1 MKTDILLYAM
11 SDVSRDART
20 LNLARAIAATGLSV
34 VVAASCSQEWSC
46 AGILLQKWEDPGGSA
61 FRRWLSFGRWASSL
75 SVQPRVV
82 AAMDFFALLPAI
94 RNASRAG
101 VKLVYDM
108 REFYF
113 ALGPLEGRGL
123 RQWLI
128 SMAERWWLRRVSRI
142 MVAGRLDARVVQK
155 RYKLTNAPFVLTNTP
170 PYREAIASQYLR
182 ERYSIQSSD
191 IIVIYQGIVLHG
203 RGLVPFINAMSQ
215 MPDVHLCI
223 VGDGPAL
230 AEIRGHA
237 ESASV
242 ANRIHFHP
250 AVPYDVLHEI
260 TCSADVGLC
269 LIEPISLSYEYALPN
284 KFFEYMMARIPSVV
298 SDLPALH
305 DQILQTPVGMLVE
318 RSLKPD
324 DICAALDRLRNPSTR
339 AAMQQAC
346 GAIRDLCYERQAV
359 RAVDIFRDL
368 LI

>member
-1 MKTDILLYAM
+1 MKTDVLLFAM

-20 LNLARAIAATGLSV
+20 LNMARAIAATGLSV
-34 VVAASCSQEWSC
+34 VVAASCSQEWSN
-46 AGILLQKWEDPGGSA
+46 AGISLQKWEDPGGSA
-61 FRRWLSFGRWASSL
+61 FRRWLSFRRWTSSL
-75 SVQPRVV
+75 SIQPRVV
-82 AAMDFFALLPAI
+82 AAMDFFALSSAV
-94 RNASRAG
+94 RNARRAG

-123 RQWLI
+123 HQWLI

-142 MVAGRLDARVVQK
+142 IVAGRLDSRVVQK
-155 RYKLTNAPFVLTNTP
+155 RYKLTDAPFIITNTP
-170 PYREAIASQYLR
+170 PYREAVASQYLR
-182 ERYSIQSSD
+182 ELYSIQSLD
-191 IIVIYQGIVLHG
+191 IIVIYQGVVHHG
-203 RGLVPFINAMSQ
+203 RGLVPFINAMSL

-230 AEIRGHA
+230 EDIRRYA
-237 ESASV
+237 ESDLV
-242 ANRIHFHP
+242 VNRIHFHP
-250 AVPYDVLHEI
+250 AVAYDMLHEI

-298 SDLPALH
+298 SDLTALH

-324 DICAALDRLRNPSTR
+324 DICAALDQLRNPSTR
-339 AAMQQAC
+339 EAMQQAC

-359 RAVDIFRDL
+359 RAVDVFRSL